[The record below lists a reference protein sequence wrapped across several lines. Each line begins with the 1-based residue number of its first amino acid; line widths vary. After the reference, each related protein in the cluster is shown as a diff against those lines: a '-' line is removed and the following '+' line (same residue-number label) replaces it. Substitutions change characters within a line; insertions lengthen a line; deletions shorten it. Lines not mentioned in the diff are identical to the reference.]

1 MTGWEGVNLRTKC
14 TWKVRILE
22 KEMKEN
28 YRSVFNF
35 LHFETIAIKYE

>member
-1 MTGWEGVNLRTKC
+1 MTGWEDVNLRTKC

-28 YRSVFNF
+28 DLQCV
-35 LHFETIAIKYE
+35 